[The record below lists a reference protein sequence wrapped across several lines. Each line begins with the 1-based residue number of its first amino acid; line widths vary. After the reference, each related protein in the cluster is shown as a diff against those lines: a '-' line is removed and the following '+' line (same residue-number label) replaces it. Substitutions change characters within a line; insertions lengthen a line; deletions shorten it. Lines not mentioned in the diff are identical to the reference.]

1 MGLRLLIIDNDRLI
15 LQQLEDG
22 LREAGHDVYKA
33 ADGMEGLQRMREKKP
48 DAVLLDLVL
57 PKIDGFR
64 FCQYV
69 REDAEFA
76 RLPLIAVSAV
86 SPAELKRAIDSGATA
101 AVAKESIQD
110 LLPKLMTLLEQFT
123 PVHNNEASAA
133 ASASEITKELL
144 QERARFLNLLNS
156 MPEGVLEL
164 DNEHRVIYMNSA
176 ASRMLEQP
184 EASVAGRNFRELFE
198 PSIQNSIGDM
208 LMHISIGTV
217 SSVQSDFDVEERT
230 LRIALNA
237 ITTQGS
243 FAGCVASLRDVSAE
257 NNRLEDE
264 KNRTKAIIDS
274 MIDGV
279 VLVNLQGEVVL
290 INQAARKLLHLSRRE
305 DHLTVKALEESLT
318 GSSYDITRGLSRS
331 FVSQIALQEEI
342 RVFERMLA
350 LHVSPVFDTDGIQ
363 IGTFVLMRDVTDEKT
378 QEDRRNEFLSV
389 ISHELR
395 TPLASIRGSLD
406 LVFKEVLGPLGEKQ
420 RRYLEL
426 ARTSCEK
433 LNTVIGDL
441 LDLSKF
447 EKGRMEI
454 KLGQVMLNRI
464 VDEVVE
470 RFQPYAME
478 KGANIRFS
486 HPESEAQV
494 YGDGNRLIQVLNNLI
509 SNAVKYTPPGAKIEV
524 ELFVPAIMPPQ
535 VGVSVKDNGPG
546 IRPEELDRIF
556 DKYTQPYPS
565 AGPGGTGLGL
575 AISRSIIEA
584 HRGKIW
590 VESTPGK
597 GAKFIF
603 ILPVEKRS
611 GQSPEIYAELT
622 TLGRR
627 EELDGLVVSGDESAA
642 YALKGILMERRFR
655 VTIARTIEEAQ
666 TSLRERIPHLIVAD
680 LDADQNIDEG
690 FIDFLEHDAETE
702 RVPIVVFSQNPARIR
717 PRGNVMMGTKPIDAH
732 QFVQLLPEA
741 LMKMYGGDQKKCV
754 LVVDDDANLRMI
766 CREVLEFE
774 RYRVLE
780 AGSGREAF
788 EHLRRFTPDL
798 ILLDLM
804 LPDRSGFEVAETLK
818 ADIILSRI
826 PIVFL
831 TARGQ
836 TEDKVRALRAGGA
849 DYLVKPFDTTELGAR
864 IESILRR
871 TEEELHASPTTK
883 LPGSAAIEKEISRL
897 LSMQKKFACCYL
909 DIDHLK
915 SYNDTYG
922 YAKADGV
929 VRQTGDIIRDTILR
943 SGNPGDFAGHVAGD
957 DFIFI
962 TSPEKSDELCGQI
975 IAQFDAII
983 PFYYRRED
991 RERGYIE
998 NEDRYGEWRKF
1009 PLMSISIACLTNE
1022 EKDLTDHIQIATLA
1036 AEYKRQAKMIR
1047 GSSYVKNGINQMG
1060 DQASP
1065 AEPSKDYEEN
1075 V

>member
-1 MGLRLLIIDNDRLI
+1 MIDNDRLI
-15 LQQLEDG
+15 LEQLQDG
-22 LREAGHDVYKA
+22 LQEAGHEVFRA
-33 ADGMEGLQRMREKKP
+33 IDGMEGLQQMREKRP

-69 REDAEFA
+69 REDQEFG
-76 RLPLIAVSAV
+76 RIPLIAISAV
-86 SPAELKRAIDSGATA
+86 SQRELQRALEFGATA
-101 AVAKESIQD
+101 AVAKEPIQD
-110 LLPKLMTLLEQFT
+110 LLPKLLLLLNQFT
-123 PVHNNEASAA
+123 RIPESSQPSAA
-133 ASASEITKELL
+133 SVNKITNELL
-144 QERARFLNLLNS
+144 QERARFLSLLNTI
-156 MPEGVLEL
+156 PEGLLEL
-164 DNEHRVIYMNSA
+164 DSDHRIIYMNAA
-176 ASRMLEQP
+176 ASRMLQQA
-184 EASVAGRNFRELFE
+184 EASSAGKNFRELFGPASQANINDMLLRITSGAV
-198 PSIQNSIGDM
+198 PSI
-208 LMHISIGTV
+208 
-217 SSVQSDFDVEERT
+217 QSDFDIDGRM
-230 LRIALNA
+230 LRVALNPLP
-237 ITTQGS
+237 TQGAFVGS
-243 FAGCVASLRDVSAE
+243 IAFLQDVTGE
-257 NNRLEDE
+257 RNRLEEE
-264 KNRTKAIIDS
+264 KNRTKAIIES
-274 MIDGV
+274 MPDGV
-279 VLVNLQGEVVL
+279 VLVNMQGDVVF
-290 INQAARKLLHLSRRE
+290 INQAAKKILRLSRRE
-305 DHLTVKALEESLT
+305 DNLNVKALEESLQCT
-318 GSSYDITRGLSRS
+318 PFDLTRGLNRS
-331 FVSQIALQEEI
+331 FASQLSLHEEI
-342 RVFERMLA
+342 RVFDRMLA
-350 LHVSPVFDTDGIQ
+350 LNISPVFDSEGFQ
-363 IGTFVLMRDVTDEKT
+363 IGIFIIMRDVTDQRA
-378 QEDRRNEFLSV
+378 QEERRNEFLSV

-406 LVFKEVLGPLGEKQ
+406 LVFKEVLGPLAEKQ
-420 RRYLEL
+420 RRYLDL

-454 KLGQVMLNRI
+454 KLGPVMLNRI

-478 KGANIRFS
+478 KGASIRFS

-494 YGDGNRLIQVLNNLI
+494 YGDGNRLIQVLNNLM
-509 SNAVKYTPPGAKIEV
+509 SNAVKYTPPGGKIEV

-535 VGVSVKDNGPG
+535 VGVSVKDSGPG
-546 IRPEELDRIF
+546 IRAEDLDQIF
-556 DKYTQPYPS
+556 DKYAKPYPS

-590 VESTPGK
+590 AESGPDK

-611 GQSPEIYAELT
+611 GPHSEVYAELT
-622 TLGRR
+622 SLGRR
-627 EELDGLVVSGDESAA
+627 EELDALVVSADVAAA

-655 VTIARTIEEAQ
+655 VALARSTEEAQ
-666 TSLRERIPHLIVAD
+666 ASLRERIPHLLVVD
-680 LDADQNIDEG
+680 LDAESNIDESW
-690 FIDFLEHDAETE
+690 IDYLEHDAETE
-702 RVPIVVFSQNPARIR
+702 RIPVILFSQNPARIR
-717 PRGNVMMGTKPIDAH
+717 PRANVLTGTKPIDAH
-732 QFVQLLPEA
+732 QFLQLLPEA
-741 LMKMYGGDQKKCV
+741 LMKMYGGEQRKSV

-766 CREVLEFE
+766 CREALEFE

-780 AGSGREAF
+780 AGSSREAF

-804 LPDRSGFEVAETLK
+804 LPDRNGFEVAQTLK
-818 ADIILSRI
+818 SDIILSRI

-836 TEDKVRALRAGGA
+836 TEDKVKALRAGGA

-871 TEEELHASPTTK
+871 AEEELHASPTTK
-883 LPGSAAIEKEISRL
+883 LPGSAAIEKEINRL
-897 LSMQKKFACCYL
+897 ISLQKKFALCYL

-943 SGNPGDFAGHVAGD
+943 NGNPGDFAGHVAGD

-962 TSPEKSDELCGQI
+962 TSPEKVDELCGQI
-975 IAQFDAII
+975 IAHFDAII
-983 PFYYRRED
+983 PFYYKRED
-991 RERGYIE
+991 RERGYLE
-998 NEDRYGEWRKF
+998 AEDRYGEWRKF
-1009 PLMSISIACLTNE
+1009 PVMSISIACLTNE
-1022 EKDLTDHIQIATLA
+1022 ERALTDHVQIATVA
-1036 AEYKRQAKMIR
+1036 AEYKRLAKSIR
-1047 GSSYVKNGINQMG
+1047 GSSYIRNGVMQVG
-1060 DQASP
+1060 TGA
-1065 AEPSKDYEEN
+1065 AEGESSTDFEEN